1 MYIRWC
7 ERDFASVI
15 LLIYWCAMFG
25 KVKNFA
31 IKKLLET
38 QLKNVPED
46 QREMIM
52 TLVEKNPVMFE
63 KLAKELQ
70 AEMKTNGNNQMA
82 AAMKILPKYQTE
94 IFAAMTPEMKQKL
107 MNAKMGTQGK
117 FNPNGTIR
125 R

>member
-1 MYIRWC
+1 
-7 ERDFASVI
+7 
-15 LLIYWCAMFG
+15 MFG

-52 TLVEKNPVMFE
+52 ALVEKNPKLFE
-63 KLAKELQ
+63 QMAKELQ
-70 AEMKTNGNNQMA
+70 TEMKANGNNQMS
-82 AAMKILPKYQTE
+82 AAMKILPKYQNE

-107 MNAKMGTQGK
+107 INAKVGSQGK